1 MIEENVLN
9 YGTLITTYNELIKV
23 GHMELA
29 ERIQSILR
37 ANELPKPTKH
47 NRKEDKETSNYLIQ
61 LTEEEIE
68 IIQDLFLDLEVS
80 NVSVEGHTT
89 SLASLYGNYADI
101 WRNITS
107 HQKKTN

>member
-23 GHMELA
+23 GHLELA
-29 ERIQSILR
+29 ERIQSILG
-37 ANELPKPTKH
+37 ADELPKPTKH

-68 IIQDLFLDLEVS
+68 VIQDLFLDLEVS
-80 NVSVEGHTT
+80 HVSVEGHTT
-89 SLASLYGNYADI
+89 ALASLYGNYADI
-101 WRNITS
+101 WRNVTS
-107 HQKKTN
+107 HQKKKN

>member
-1 MIEENVLN
+1 MKEENVLN
-9 YGTLITTYNELIKV
+9 YETLITTYNELIKV
-23 GHMELA
+23 GHLELA
-29 ERIQSILR
+29 KRIQSILG

-47 NRKEDKETSNYLIQ
+47 NRKDDKETSNYLIQ

-68 IIQDLFLDLEVS
+68 IIQDLFLDLEVC
-80 NVSVEGHTT
+80 NVPLEGHTT